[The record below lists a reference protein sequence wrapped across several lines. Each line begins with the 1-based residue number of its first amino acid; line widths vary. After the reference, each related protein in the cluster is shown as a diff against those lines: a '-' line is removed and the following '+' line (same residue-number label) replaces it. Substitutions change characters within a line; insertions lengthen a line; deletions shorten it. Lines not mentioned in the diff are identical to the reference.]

1 MNKSYENIRND
12 KNINII
18 QMPLKII
25 NKNDISKDLERTLIF
40 VFIFFSIV
48 PKILRSKNIRYI
60 FGM

>member
-60 FGM
+60 FGI

>member
-1 MNKSYENIRND
+1 MNKSYENIRNN